1 MFILQENFQCALLNA
16 IEFRSNIDSKQG
28 IESIYVAGLKEVY
41 EAVKANE
48 CVDIKDDSR
57 SYVVF
62 LKGEAVAIVK
72 ANKYSWATDISTW
85 YAETYGVDRKE
96 LTFSILPTVHLNRSS
111 IKEN

>member
-1 MFILQENFQCALLNA
+1 MFILKENFQCALLNA

-28 IESIYVAGLKEVY
+28 IESTYVAGLKEVY
-41 EAVKANE
+41 EAVKSGE

-62 LKGEAVAIVK
+62 SRDYAIAIIK
-72 ANKYSWATDISTW
+72 ADKYLLPNDVLNW
-85 YAETYGVDRKE
+85 YAKEYGFSRKE
-96 LTFSILPTVHLNRSS
+96 LTYTILPTVYLNKSS